1 MKHSVATKVSDFVQ
15 SLSLHREP
23 SATSTRSLDIR
34 SLVDPKFLG
43 VDGRLNLFVKSLPTM
58 HLLLVEDDIEL
69 GTETQRALSIRGF
82 TSVWVRSA
90 RDAQN
95 QWQAPD
101 AAPFDCILLDLGLPD
116 NDGMTLL
123 RDWRKN
129 GVRAPLIVLTA
140 RDALDARVAGLNSGA
155 DDYVIKPVAP
165 DELAS
170 RIHAVTRRSVGQT
183 HTQWVIGDLEIDQSR
198 RETRLAGQTVQLSP
212 REFDILIELAKRAGQ
227 VVTKHHLARALSPLG
242 EPLQFNTLEFHVHNL
257 RRKLD
262 TARIETLRGIGYA
275 LHP

>member
-1 MKHSVATKVSDFVQ
+1 
-15 SLSLHREP
+15 
-23 SATSTRSLDIR
+23 
-34 SLVDPKFLG
+34 
-43 VDGRLNLFVKSLPTM
+43 M

-69 GTETQRALSIRGF
+69 GTETRRAMAVRGF

-90 RDAQN
+90 HDAQK
-95 QWQAPD
+95 QLKAPD
-101 AAPFDCILLDLGLPD
+101 AASFDCVLLDLGLPD

-123 RDWRKN
+123 RAWRSE
-129 GVRAPLIVLTA
+129 GVRVPLIVLTA
-140 RDALDARVAGLNSGA
+140 RDALDSRVTGLNSGA

-170 RIHAVTRRSVGQT
+170 RIHAVTRRSMGQT
-183 HTQWVIGDLEIDQSR
+183 HTQWVIGALEIDQSR
-198 RETRLAGQTVQLSP
+198 RETKLDGQTVPLSP
-212 REFDILIELAKRAGQ
+212 REFDILVELAKRAGQ
-227 VVTKHHLARALSPLG
+227 VVTKHHLARALAPLG

-262 TARIETLRGIGYA
+262 ATRIETLRGIGYA

>member
-1 MKHSVATKVSDFVQ
+1 MT
-15 SLSLHREP
+15 LS
-23 SATSTRSLDIR
+23 A
-34 SLVDPKFLG
+34 
-43 VDGRLNLFVKSLPTM
+43 M

-69 GTETQRALSIRGF
+69 GTETQRALADRGF
-82 TSVWVRSA
+82 TSVWVRFA

-95 QWQAPD
+95 QWTAPD
-101 AAPFDCILLDLGLPD
+101 AAPFDCVLLDLGLPD

-123 RDWRKN
+123 HDWRQR
-129 GVRAPLIVLTA
+129 GVRVPLIVLTA

-183 HTQWVIGDLEIDQSR
+183 HTQWIVGTLQIDQSR
-198 RETRLAGQTVQLSP
+198 RDVRLDGKFVPLSP
-212 REFDILIELAKRAGQ
+212 REFDILVELTKHAGQ